1 MISFVGSSNVSN
13 GLAQGTSA
21 VVPKPGGVVNGDFL
35 LAFVSIGNTAAIT
48 APAGWVEVS
57 LGTNTAPN
65 LQNRI
70 YSKVASGEP
79 ASWTW
84 TFTSAAYVG
93 ICHATRGVSHVYA
106 ANQTDDSLSL
116 LAHTTP
122 VVAAPANGWLVSSWT
137 GRNLLALGWSPPSLD
152 LERQDVIGGLLILL
166 NVNHAVDDT
175 NGPVAAG
182 SYSKTTNTLISIRA
196 LDALVALA
204 PTLDPI
210 VGTALDLKG
219 LVSAP
224 VVGLGVVGAPLDA
237 KAVLAP
243 GVLGLGVLGSALD
256 GRASVA
262 SATASLGM
270 VAAPIDLKA
279 LIVPPIVGP
288 AGLVGTPLESVHL
301 HTSGT
306 LIPGEVFIGGTPMDL
321 KSPVAQP
328 VITPGNV
335 NFGGVPLLLTASI
348 PAPVLTPGEVT
359 LFAEP
364 IPAALA
370 ITEDG
375 MIVLGYLI
383 SNEDPL
389 TLKFDHPGF
398 LLGLTIG
405 SNVGPFI
412 VPPPNTA
419 TTYLRFPNRPMG
431 PVVYGT
437 VEHGGVCCP

>member
-1 MISFVGSSNVSN
+1 MITFVGSSNVSN

-21 VVPKPGGVVNGDFL
+21 VVPKPGGVINGDFL

-70 YSKVASGEP
+70 YFKVASGEP

-93 ICHATRGVSHVYA
+93 ICHATRGVSHVFA
-106 ANQTDDSLSL
+106 ANQADDGLSL

-182 SYSKTTNTLISIRA
+182 NYSKTTNTLISIRA
-196 LDALVALA
+196 LDALLSLA

-224 VVGLGVVGAPLDA
+224 IMGLGVVGTPLDA
-237 KAVLAP
+237 KVVLAP
-243 GVLGLGVLGSALD
+243 GVLGLGVLGTALD
-256 GRASVA
+256 GRASVV
-262 SATASLGM
+262 SATAGLGL
-270 VAAPIDLKA
+270 VADPIDLKSLVA
-279 LIVPPIVGP
+279 SSVMGP
-288 AGLVGTPLESVHL
+288 VGLVGTPLEFVHL
-301 HTSGT
+301 HTSGA
-306 LIPGEVFIGGTPMDL
+306 LIPGEVFVVGTPLDL
-321 KSPVAQP
+321 KSTVAQP
-328 VITPGNV
+328 VIIPGNV
-335 NFGGVPLLLTASI
+335 NFGGVPLMLAASI
-348 PAPVLTPGEVT
+348 PASVLTPGEVT

-364 IPAALA
+364 IPATLA

-389 TLKFDHPGF
+389 LVEFDHPGF

-405 SNVGPFI
+405 SSISLFA
-412 VPPPNTA
+412 VPPPNTG

-431 PVVYGT
+431 PVVYGA